1 MQRPG
6 DVLYVPHGLP
16 HAVHNLETNV
26 ALTKNQL
33 FSVSKLHKR
42 IVQKLLY
49 CFQDALSSLVK
60 LIMLGLIQ
68 HPTWNMTRGLHTLYM
83 GLADRDTRRHIR
95 GIVNRIDTL

>member
-33 FSVSKLHKR
+33 FPVGNLHKR
-42 IVQKLLY
+42 IVCKLLY
-49 CFQDALSSLVK
+49 CFQDALPSLVK
-60 LIMLGLIQ
+60 LVALGLIQ

-83 GLADRDTRRHIR
+83 GLADQDTRRDIR
-95 GIVNRIDTL
+95 GIVNRVDTL